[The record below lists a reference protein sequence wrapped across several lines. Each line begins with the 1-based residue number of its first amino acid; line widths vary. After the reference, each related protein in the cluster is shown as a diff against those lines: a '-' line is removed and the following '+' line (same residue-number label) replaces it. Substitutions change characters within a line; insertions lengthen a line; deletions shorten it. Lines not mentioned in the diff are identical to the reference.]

1 MATIADSVAD
11 VKVAQFVRK
20 YKRGMI
26 NSLLEYLILAHL
38 AKVPVCGYEI
48 MTLIYDRFHVMLS
61 PGQVYPVID
70 YLARDGIIQKNMQGR
85 RVLLRLT
92 SLGESLLKTWKEE
105 QISLQFQLDNLRVQ
119 IENSS

>member
-1 MATIADSVAD
+1 MEIIADSVAD
-11 VKVAQFVRK
+11 RKVAQFVRN

-70 YLARDGIIQKNMQGR
+70 CLANDGIIQKSRQGR

-92 SLGESLLKTWKEE
+92 SLGESLLKTWKQE
-105 QISLQFQLDNLRVQ
+105 QTTLQFQLDNLRLQ
-119 IENSS
+119 IEGSS